1 MPRKRREDE
10 ILIAIREYLVGAVKR
25 LEPITDERL
34 MEAAKCARAT
44 FYKYVTNGSEIDL
57 EIEVACTRQ
66 KKYVELVKGGGAP
79 VGDDQDLRK
88 RLRAAEEGNR
98 ELLAFIA
105 RMTANLITYRVPN
118 EVIQRAQRDA
128 MQHPKRSVS
137 QAGRGRRRH

>member
-44 FYKYVTNGSEIDL
+44 FYKYVTKGSEIDL
-57 EIEVACTRQ
+57 EIEVACTKQ
-66 KKYVELVKGGGAP
+66 KKYVELVKGCGTP

-88 RLRAAEEGNR
+88 RLKEAKEGNR

-105 RMTANLITYRVPN
+105 RMTANLITFRVPN
-118 EVIQRAQRDA
+118 EVIQRAQQDA

-137 QAGRGRRRH
+137 HAGRGRRRH